1 MIWQAIGY
9 YMVMYM
15 SSMAAIPESIYESAN
30 LEGASRVR
38 VFFQITIPLVWT
50 NIRTTLTFFIIS
62 TINLSYLF
70 VRAMYGSRAPE
81 STYVLLYYMYEKTQ
95 DYGRAMAIGVITF
108 LFSFLLAGIVN
119 AVTKREI
126 LEF

>member
-1 MIWQAIGY
+1 
-9 YMVMYM
+9 
-15 SSMAAIPESIYESAN
+15 
-30 LEGASRVR
+30 
-38 VFFQITIPLVWT
+38 
-50 NIRTTLTFFIIS
+50 
-62 TINLSYLF
+62 
-70 VRAMYGSRAPE
+70 MYGTRAPE